1 MGNQIYMAGGGDVF
15 PTTPSVGDRKPNP
28 IQPTAH
34 LG

>member
-1 MGNQIYMAGGGDVF
+1 MGNQIYMAGGDVF